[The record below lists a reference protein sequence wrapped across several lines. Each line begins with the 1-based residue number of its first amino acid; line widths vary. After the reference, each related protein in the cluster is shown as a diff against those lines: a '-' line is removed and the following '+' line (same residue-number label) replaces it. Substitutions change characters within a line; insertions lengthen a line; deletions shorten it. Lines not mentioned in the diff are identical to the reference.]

1 MIHNVDNLVYRSQLG
16 SYSLNE
22 AKVNIAWEA
31 T

>member
-1 MIHNVDNLVYRSQLG
+1 MIYSADNSSAGRELG